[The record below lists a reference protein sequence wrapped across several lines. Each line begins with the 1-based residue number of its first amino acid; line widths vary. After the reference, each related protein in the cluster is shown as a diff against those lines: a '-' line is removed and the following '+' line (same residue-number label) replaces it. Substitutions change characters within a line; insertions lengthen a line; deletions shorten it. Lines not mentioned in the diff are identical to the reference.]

1 VGAYSYIHVHIPYKQ
16 SLSKEISGAEN
27 KYMLIYLCSAL
38 VISFESVCF
47 YGMWTWIYEYALP
60 LPIIAYSY
68 DPVYKAGSLIT
79 CLN

>member
-16 SLSKEISGAEN
+16 LLSKEISEAEH

-38 VISFESVCF
+38 VISFESDYF
-47 YGMWTWIYEYALP
+47 YGMSTWIYEYALP
-60 LPIIAYSY
+60 LSIIAYSY
-68 DPVYKAGSLIT
+68 DPVLKAGSLIT